1 MMSINLNS
9 EKLVNK
15 MLTLSNVSKSFENIK
30 AVRGIS
36 FKLNKGE
43 VLGLLGPNGAGKSTT
58 ISMIATLIKP
68 DSGLITYLDTDI
80 SKSNK
85 KIKQDLGYVPQDI
98 ALYPTLTGLDNLKF
112 WGRAYNVK
120 KDLLNKRINEISE
133 IIGIESRLKD
143 KVETYSGGM
152 KRRLNIGCALL
163 HKPKLLILDEPTV
176 GIDPQSRRHILD
188 SVKYL
193 NENGTSVLYTSHYME
208 EVEYLCDRV
217 CIMDQGDIIAKGTK
231 EELIN
236 LSKVEKQI
244 IIEVSQNSEEVSLRI
259 EKLPYVSSSDWVENV
274 IRINLK
280 SNDNSY
286 IDIMHIIN
294 NSDSKLLKMDIKEV
308 DLEAVFLAL
317 TGKQL
322 RD

>member
-1 MMSINLNS
+1 
-9 EKLVNK
+9 
-15 MLTLSNVSKSFENIK
+15 MLTLSNISKSFGDIT
-30 AVRGIS
+30 AVNGIS
-36 FKLNKGE
+36 FELNKGE

-68 DSGLITYLDTDI
+68 DSGSIKYLDTAI
-80 SKSNK
+80 SKTNN

-112 WGRAYNVK
+112 WGSAYGVK
-120 KDLLNKRINEISE
+120 KDLLNKRINDISE

-193 NENGTSVLYTSHYME
+193 NENGTTVLYTSHYME
-208 EVEYLCDRV
+208 EVEYLCDRI
-217 CIMDQGDIIAKGTK
+217 CIMDQGNIIAKGTK
-231 EELIN
+231 KELID
-236 LSKVEKQI
+236 LSKIEKQI
-244 IIEVSQNSEEVSLRI
+244 IIEVSKNPKEVSLSI
-259 EKLPYVSSSDWVENV
+259 AKLPYVSSSDWGENV
-274 IRINLK
+274 IRINLL
-280 SNDNSY
+280 SNNNSY
-286 IDIMHIIN
+286 IDIMHIIAD
-294 NSDSKLLKMDIKEV
+294 SDSKLLKMDIKEV